1 VLSSTGLLSIERRV
15 DMKRG
20 LFASKR
26 LVFIAVLAL
35 IVIPFPAAQQ
45 NRDGAAAATVGAPNV
60 LVIVT
65 DDQRAGTM
73 FVMPKTLQWLRTGG
87 VDFRQAYVPTPSCCP
102 SRASIFSG
110 RYVHNHSVL
119 RQRLGASLDHRSTVQ
134 RQLKEGGYFTAMAG
148 KFLNFWNLG
157 TRPPYFDR
165 YAVTTYGYYDTKW
178 GIDGV
183 VQSVSTYSTT
193 FIGDKAIE
201 YLSAFEQADDARP
214 WFLYLAT
221 TAPHKPRTPEPQYAG
236 ATFGSWAGNPAVNE
250 DVSDKPAYVRSR
262 QPVGGSTIQRIRTE
276 QLRTL
281 KSVDD
286 MVDRVLRSVQAKG
299 ELDNTLVIYLSDNGY
314 IWGEHRFA
322 DTKFVPYSESVRV
335 PFFARWPGHLT
346 AGKIDNR
353 LVASIDIKP
362 TVLAAAGIAA
372 DAAYPMDGRSVL
384 SAGGRSRLFTE
395 YFYDDYNSSV
405 MQSWAATR
413 TRTYQYIENYDQPEL
428 NGGTFREYYDLVNDP
443 WMLTNLYRD
452 GNPSNDPP
460 IGPLSSTLAAD
471 RNCSGT
477 ACP

>member
-1 VLSSTGLLSIERRV
+1 
-15 DMKRG
+15 M
-20 LFASKR
+20 
-26 LVFIAVLAL
+26 AVWGLAL
-35 IVIPFPAAQQ
+35 VGALLVTRGTPDDHGIATAA
-45 NRDGAAAATVGAPNV
+45 VPGAPNV

-73 FVMPKTLQWLRTGG
+73 FVMSKTLQWLRSGG

-110 RYVHNHSVL
+110 RYVHNHGV
-119 RQRLGASLDHRSTVQ
+119 RQQRLGPNLDHRSTIQ

-165 YAVTTYGYYDTKW
+165 YAVANYGYYDIQW

-183 VQSVSTYSTT
+183 VKKVPTYSTT

-214 WFLYLAT
+214 WFIYLAPF
-221 TAPHKPRTPEPQYAG
+221 APHKPRTAEPRYAG
-236 ATFGSWAGNPAVNE
+236 MTFGNWAGNPAVNE
-250 DVSDKPAYVRSR
+250 DVADKPAYVRAR
-262 QPVGGSTIQRIRTE
+262 QPVAQTRIQRIRTE

-286 MVDRVLRSVQAKG
+286 MVDRVLRTLQTEG
-299 ELDNTLVIYLSDNGY
+299 ELENTLVIYLSDNGY
-314 IWGEHRFA
+314 LWGEHRFA
-322 DTKFVPYSESVRV
+322 DTKFVPYSESLRV

-346 AGKIDNR
+346 AGKPDDR
-353 LVASIDIKP
+353 LVATIDIKP

-372 DAAYPMDGRSVL
+372 DSAYPMDGRSFL

-395 YFYDDYNSSV
+395 YFYDEYNSPDV
-405 MQSWAATR
+405 GPLQSWAATR
-413 TRTYQYIENYDQPEL
+413 TRTYQYVENYDQPEL
-428 NGGTFREYYDLVNDP
+428 SSGTFREYYDLVNDP
-443 WMLTNLYRD
+443 WMLTNLYQD
-452 GNPSNDPP
+452 GNPNNDPP
-460 IGPLSSTLAAD
+460 FEPLSVQLAAD
-471 RNCSGT
+471 RQCAGPT
-477 ACP
+477 CP